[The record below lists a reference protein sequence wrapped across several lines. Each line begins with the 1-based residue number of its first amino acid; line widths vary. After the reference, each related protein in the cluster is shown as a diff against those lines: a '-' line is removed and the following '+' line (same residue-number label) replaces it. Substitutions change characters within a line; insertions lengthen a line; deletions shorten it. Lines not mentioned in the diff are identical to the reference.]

1 MEEQNRTGVANYVKN
16 IARLLEPWMVGRPMR
31 RIVQSGDL
39 ERGQLHQIAH
49 RQDSAVDLEDVGPL
63 VESEFG
69 CDHPTVH
76 RVHSLHH
83 FESHDRREAPVAQ
96 LSLDEREQVVGVFF
110 VALGIGVARDAE
122 KLARGYVDSREQ
134 EVEVVRDDVFERGE
148 PVALA
153 DADKSRNPRADGHLD
168 PRQRRVA
175 VAGSPD
181 RDEQVQR
188 KVRDKGKRMR
198 GIDRERRDQRED
210 VGEIGFTQS
219 GLLLD
224 TQLLIRNQPDTVSR
238 QEGEKPGQNFAVAQ
252 LLRAD
257 LSIAFDDLLRW
268 RAPVDRELLDAGSG
282 LLLQAADPFHEELV
296 KIGGGDREKFE
307 PLEQWVALVLRFG
320 ENPAVECEPGQLA
333 VEVEL
338 GRREGIVNLRRRN
351 ASAYQARGR
360 SAITIYAVV
369 RFVNVMRVRAL
380 QLRLLGWQHSRRF

>member
-1 MEEQNRTGVANYVKN
+1 MEEQNRTGVANYVKDV
-16 IARLLEPWMVGRPMR
+16 ARLLEPWMVGRPVR

-39 ERGQLHQIAH
+39 ERGKLHQIAH
-49 RQDSAVDLEDVGPL
+49 REDAAVGLEDVGPL

-69 CDHPTVH
+69 CEHPAVH

-83 FESHDRREAPVAQ
+83 FEPHDRRETPVAQ
-96 LSLDEREQVVGVFF
+96 FSLDEREKVVGVFF
-110 VALGIGVARDAE
+110 VALGVGVARNAE

-134 EVEVVRDDVFERGE
+134 EVEVVRDDVFERDE

-153 DADKSRNPRADGHLD
+153 NSDKSLNPRSNGHLD

-181 RDEQVQR
+181 RDQQVQR
-188 KVRDKGKRMR
+188 KVRDKGKWMR

-224 TQLLIRNQPDTVSR
+224 TQVLMRNQPDTVCLR
-238 QEGEKPGQNFAVAQ
+238 EGEKPGQNFALA
-252 LLRAD
+252 LLLHAD
-257 LSIAFDDLLRW
+257 LSIAFGDLPRW
-268 RAPVDRELLDAGSG
+268 RAPVDRKLLNAGSG

-296 KIGGGDREKFE
+296 KIGGGNREKFE
-307 PLEQWVALVLRFG
+307 PLEQRVTLVLRFG

-338 GRREGIVNLRRRN
+338 GRRQGIVNFRRRN

-369 RFVNVMRVRAL
+369 GFVNVMRVRAL
-380 QLRLLGWQHSRRF
+380 QLRLFGWQHSRRF